1 MNQSEINTPWEIEAS
16 TNWKRSQEL
25 AADGWEPFGVCQV
38 KIDEHRE
45 DTEIWFKRRPVKKS
59 GAQ

>member
-1 MNQSEINTPWEIEAS
+1 MNQSEINPPWEIEAVA
-16 TNWKRSQEL
+16 NFKRAQEL
-25 AADGWEPFGVCQV
+25 AADGWEPFGVCT
-38 KIDEHRE
+38 KTIAEFRK